1 MSWTAADIPDQTGRV
16 AVVTGANGGLGLETA
31 RELARK
37 GAHVVMAARNLD
49 KAEAARADIESDVP
63 GASLEVVALDLSSMA
78 SVEEA
83 AAAILDRHPQIHDLV
98 NNAGVMATPETRTED
113 GFELQFATNHLGH
126 FVLTARLLP
135 ALIASG
141 GARVVTVTSTA
152 RFLSLPVSADDPHLE
167 MRYGPW
173 RAYGQSKLANVHFAV
188 ELNRRLDAAG
198 APVESLVAHPGLTY
212 SDLQKRTVEA
222 NEGGFGPRLWAWL
235 SRTTGMSVP
244 RGALPQLRAA
254 TGPSAL
260 GGQLYA
266 PRFVN
271 TGAAVRRPLMGWS
284 LARKPARRLWE
295 VSERETGVR
304 FDVAALARAA

>member
-1 MSWTAADIPDQTGRV
+1 VSWTADDIPEQTGHV

-49 KAEAARADIESDVP
+49 KAEAARADIESDVL

-83 AAAILDRHPQIHDLV
+83 AAAILDRHPQIHVLV

-152 RFLSLPVSADDPHLE
+152 RFLSLPVSSDDPHLE
-167 MRYGPW
+167 KGYGSW
-173 RAYGQSKLANVHFAV
+173 RAYGQSKLANLHFAV
-188 ELNRRLDAAG
+188 ELNRRLEAAG

-222 NEGGFGPRLWAWL
+222 NEGGFGPRFWAWL

-244 RGALPQLRAA
+244 RGALPQLRA
-254 TGPSAL
+254 TTDPSAR

-271 TGAAVRRPLMGWS
+271 TGAAVRRPLTGWS

-295 VSERETGVR
+295 VSERETGVP